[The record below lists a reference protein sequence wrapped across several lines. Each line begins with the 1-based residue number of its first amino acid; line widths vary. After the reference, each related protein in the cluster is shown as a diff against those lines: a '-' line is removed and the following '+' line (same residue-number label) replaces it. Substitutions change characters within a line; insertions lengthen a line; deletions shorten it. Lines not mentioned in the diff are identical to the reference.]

1 VIQPLSPAAL
11 KGMIADGSRALAIL
25 DAREEGEFGQG
36 HLFWAVPCP
45 LSRAEPRLAELIPP
59 GDVAL
64 VCVDGGGGQAQALAG
79 IAMAQGHTRVHVL
92 TGGTP
97 AWAAA
102 GYEVFSGVNVPSK
115 AFGEW
120 AEHHF
125 GTESLDPPELAALQ
139 ASGQP
144 MVLLDSRTPEE
155 FERMTIPGAVNV
167 PGGELVWRIG
177 EFAPDAGTTIVIN
190 CAGRTRSIMGA
201 ESLRRAGLPNRILA
215 LRNGT
220 MGWELAGYTCEHG
233 ARRAHSPGT
242 PPGAALAAQ
251 RAGGFASSAGVRTLP
266 ASGLAALLRDGH
278 PTYRLDVRAR
288 DEYLAGHIPGFSH
301 APGGQ
306 LVQATDGWV
315 ALRPARII
323 LTDMGDGTRA
333 RMTGA
338 WLSLLGQWEVLVLD
352 GVPPDGGLE
361 TGPAP
366 LAEVQQRPSITVA
379 ELAGMAG
386 AVVIDLARSVDYRA
400 GHIAGAIW
408 GVRTRLAAPPPAA
421 LVVVTAPDE
430 RLAHLAVAELAALT
444 TAPVRV
450 LAGGTAAW
458 RAAGLPMQAD
468 RTIPADAQCID
479 FHLRP
484 YDRNSGVEEAMRAY
498 LSWEIDLV
506 HAVERDGDSR
516 FGEPG

>member
-1 VIQPLSPAAL
+1 MIQPLSAQQL
-11 KGMIADGSRALAIL
+11 KRMLADGGRPLAIL

-45 LSRAEPRLAELIPP
+45 LSRAELRLDELLPTR
-59 GDVAL
+59 DATL
-64 VCVDGGGGQAQALAG
+64 VCVDGGGGHAQTLAALA
-79 IAMAQGHTRVHVL
+79 AAQGHTRVHVL

-97 AWAAA
+97 AWAEA
-102 GYEVFSGVNVPSK
+102 GFEVFSGVNVPSK

-139 ASGQP
+139 ASGEP

-155 FERMTIPGAVNV
+155 FQRMTIPGAINV
-167 PGGELVWRIG
+167 PGGELVYRIG

-201 ESLRRAGLPNRILA
+201 ESLRRAGLPNRIVA

-220 MGWELAGYTCEHG
+220 MGWELAGFSCEHG
-233 ARRAHSPGT
+233 AGRAHAPGI
-242 PPGAALAAQ
+242 PPGAALAAE
-251 RAGGFASSAGVRTLP
+251 RARSFARSAGVRTLP
-266 ASGLAALLRDGH
+266 AADLATLLEDGRA
-278 PTYRLDVRAR
+278 TYRLDVRTR
-288 DEYLAGHIPGFSH
+288 EEFLAGHVAGFTH

-306 LVQATDGWV
+306 LVQATDNWV

-333 RMTGA
+333 RMTGG
-338 WLSLLGQWEVLVLD
+338 WLSLLGQWEVLVLE
-352 GVPPDGGLE
+352 GVPPEGPLA

-366 LAEVQQRPSITVA
+366 LAEVAHQPAITVA
-379 ELAGMAG
+379 GLAAMAD

-400 GHIAGAIW
+400 GHIAGARW
-408 GVRTRLAAPPPAA
+408 GLRTRLAPPPPAA
-421 LVVVTAPDE
+421 MVVVTAPDE
-430 RLAHLAVAELAALT
+430 RLAHLAVPELAALT

-458 RAAGLPMQAD
+458 REAGLPMQAD
-468 RTIPADAQCID
+468 RTIPADGECID

-484 YDRNSGVEEAMRAY
+484 YDRNSGVEAAMRDY